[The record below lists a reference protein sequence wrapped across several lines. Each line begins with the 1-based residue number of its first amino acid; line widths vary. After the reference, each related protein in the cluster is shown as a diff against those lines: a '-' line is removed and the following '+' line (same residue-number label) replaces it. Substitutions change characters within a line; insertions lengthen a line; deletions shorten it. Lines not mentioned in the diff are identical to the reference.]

1 MTRDAGDGRLVPDEE
16 RESESRAVERL
27 TLFSDAVVAIAIT
40 LLALELP
47 VPEGDTV
54 RAFWASVRHNDGH
67 YAAFL
72 ISFVVIAAA
81 WNDHHDLFRYTRR
94 TDSRLRTLNT
104 AWLLTIVLNPFA
116 TRMLTALGHP
126 TLDVHALRYGFY
138 ALLQVLES
146 AAFLAVLRH
155 MASHGQ
161 IPGAP
166 QPVVDKL
173 TRESYV
179 LMAGFGLSIPV
190 FFATTYAWV
199 LWFGIPL
206 LVGQARRLRRRNRGS
221 PEAGQTPG

>member
-1 MTRDAGDGRLVPDEE
+1 VPDED

-40 LLALELP
+40 LLALDLP

-54 RAFWASVRHNDGH
+54 RLFWASVQRNDGH

-72 ISFVVIAAA
+72 ISFMVIAAA
-81 WNDHHDLFRYTRR
+81 WSNHHDLFRYTRR
-94 TDSRLRTLNT
+94 TDSRLRTFNM

-116 TRMLTALGHP
+116 TRMLTVTGHP
-126 TLDVHALRYGFY
+126 TLDAHALRFGFY

-146 AAFLAVLRH
+146 GAVLAMLWH

-166 QPVVDKL
+166 RPVVANM
-173 TRESYV
+173 TREAYV
-179 LMAGFGLSIPV
+179 LMAGFGLSIPL
-190 FFATTYAWV
+190 FFVITNAWL
-199 LWFGIPL
+199 LWFALPL
-206 LVGQARRLRRRNRGS
+206 LVGQVRRLRRRNRRN
-221 PEAGQTPG
+221 PEAGQNTLHG